1 MKKTAIILFLSLL
14 VYAAKGQT
22 CIPDNDSGVEI
33 RYFTSR
39 FEYGNAIINP
49 MYIFYATHMQDSNE
63 LPIKLYVYD
72 TITNEPM
79 STYRTLHK
87 ASFENTY
94 ICHSSDCGVWTI
106 AIDNHMGLES
116 LEGTIDNIGMTYKT
130 DLVSFLK
137 ESKAACKARISDIT
151 IVELH

>member
-1 MKKTAIILFLSLL
+1 MRKAVIILFLSLL
-14 VYAAKGQT
+14 AYAAKGQT

-33 RYFTSR
+33 RYFTAR

-49 MYIFYATHMQDSNE
+49 MYIFYAKHIQNSNE

-116 LEGTIDNIGMTYKT
+116 LEGTIYSTTSMT

-137 ESKAACKARISDIT
+137 ETKAACKARISDIT